1 MSKYS
6 IYEGGNRVG
15 YPWEPT
21 LDAERT
27 GIAHGEYA
35 AHLKVR
41 DKVLQFHWNR
51 SETSLAQWFT
61 GHGKTELATDDEV
74 ALLWLLDGTQIN
86 GLVFHNKVA
95 VPGTTITVTLY
106 GGADVAP
113 IALSTPAEILD
124 AETTVI
130 TTVDIDLT
138 EVGYTVIP
146 VPAASS
152 FLQSNG
158 EVTIK
163 LAAGVT
169 AGTCFTV
176 SASLTHHNDQH
187 PCTCAPVCCDT
198 EYPEPNCVV
207 LV

>member
-51 SETSLAQWFT
+51 SETSLAQWFA

-130 TTVDIDLT
+130 TTADIDLT
-138 EVGYTVIP
+138 EVGYRVVQ
-146 VPAASS
+146 VPASIT
-152 FLQSNG
+152 FLKSLCEEAIKKSTSIAGSTCQ
-158 EVTIK
+158 TI
-163 LAAGVT
+163 
-169 AGTCFTV
+169 
-176 SASLTHHNDQH
+176 
-187 PCTCAPVCCDT
+187 
-198 EYPEPNCVV
+198 
-207 LV
+207 